1 MNAQTEEQIRE
12 QRVKEEERE
21 AQEEAAAAA
30 TGRKAPV
37 FLSQERVNGMKFI
50 CRKMQKEA
58 LVGEDVSLEGRIS
71 SKRRSCRKDEE

>member
-1 MNAQTEEQIRE
+1 MQMNAQTEEQIRE

-37 FLSQERVNGMKFI
+37 FLS
-50 CRKMQKEA
+50 
-58 LVGEDVSLEGRIS
+58 
-71 SKRRSCRKDEE
+71 